1 MNVVVYI
8 HLIFPDQRTLDHIL
22 FVVLDLA
29 GYRRLPEFLEIS
41 LLLFRVARERL
52 CLGGRSVRV
61 GSRLDESPLLTRI
74 ERPLFSSQH
83 KQRLVDIQKVI
94 ETIHC

>member
-8 HLIFPDQRTLDHIL
+8 HLIFRDQRTLNHIL

-29 GYRRLPEFLEIS
+29 GYRRLPGFLEIS
-41 LLLFRVARERL
+41 LLLFRGARERL

-61 GSRLDESPLLTRI
+61 GGRLDESPLLTRI
-74 ERPLFSSQH
+74 ERPLFFKSAQA
-83 KQRLVDIQKVI
+83 KIR
-94 ETIHC
+94 